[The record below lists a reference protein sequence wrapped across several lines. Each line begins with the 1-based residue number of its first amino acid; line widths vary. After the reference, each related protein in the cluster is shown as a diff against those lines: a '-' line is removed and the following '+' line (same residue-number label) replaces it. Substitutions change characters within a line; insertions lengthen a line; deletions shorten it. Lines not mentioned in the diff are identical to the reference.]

1 MKPIVIIPA
10 RGGSKRIPRKNISDI
25 NGQNALAIL
34 IMKLQSMDLFGKI
47 VVSTDDAE
55 ISEIARL
62 AGSTVVS
69 RSSPALSNDTT
80 PSEEVIRDFIE
91 SNNLQ
96 DSESAVLCIYP
107 LALLLTKFEID
118 TALKILSNSPDKFV
132 ISAGE
137 TSVNPLRHHFTI
149 NSDDISILFPE
160 NNDKRSQDLEKTYFD
175 VGMFYLAYPKIWM
188 DREKYWY
195 KNNSKIVIIPEE
207 NCIDVDTEEDL
218 TKLKF
223 RYLRIY
229 SV

>member
-25 NGQNALAIL
+25 NGQSALVIL
-34 IMKLQSMDLFGKI
+34 ILKLQSMDLFEKI

-62 AGSTVVS
+62 AGATVVN
-69 RSSPALSNDTT
+69 RSSLELSDDTT
-80 PSEEVIRDFIE
+80 PSEEVVRDFIA

-96 DSESAVLCIYP
+96 NYEGSILCVYP
-107 LALLLTKFEID
+107 LALLLTKFEI
-118 TALKILSNSPDKFV
+118 TAALKILSNSPDMFV

-137 TSVNPLRHHFTI
+137 THVNPLRHNFTM
-149 NSDDISILFPE
+149 NNDSISVLFPE
-160 NNDKRSQDLEKTYFD
+160 NSEKNSQDLEKTYFD

-188 DREKYWY
+188 DQEKYWY
-195 KNNSKIVIIPEE
+195 KNNSKIVIIPRE

-218 TKLKF
+218 INLK
-223 RYLRIY
+223 IQY
-229 SV
+229 SRTQSV

>member
-25 NGQNALAIL
+25 NGQSALDIL
-34 IMKLQSMDLFGKI
+34 ILKLQNMDLFEKI

-55 ISEIARL
+55 ISKIARR
-62 AGSTVVS
+62 AGAAVVNRTS
-69 RSSPALSNDTT
+69 LKLSDDIT
-80 PSEEVIRDFIE
+80 PTEEVVRDFIT

-96 DSESAVLCIYP
+96 NSESSILCIYP
-107 LALLLTKFEID
+107 LALLLTKFEISA
-118 TALKILSNSPDKFV
+118 ALKILSDSPDMFI

-137 TSVNPLRHHFTI
+137 MPINPLRHSFTMK
-149 NSDDISILFPE
+149 NDNVSLLFPE

-188 DREKYWY
+188 DKEKYWY
-195 KNNSKIVIIPEE
+195 TNNSKIVLIPRE

-218 TKLKF
+218 INLKIQ
-223 RYLRIY
+223 YAKTH